1 MKMKCKFSSWNRR
14 NIITYITLFFQFF
27 HMQSMNVS
35 LFLDFPCVA
44 RGKEE
49 QRESRER
56 AKREQRESKERAKR
70 EQRESKE
77 RAKREQRESK
87 ERAFFFFLFFFF
99 FPFFFSERI
108 CVMLVP

>member
-49 QRESRER
+49 QRERRER
-56 AKREQRESKERAKR
+56 AKREQRERTKRNTTHREDMERVERNEKENRD
-70 EQRESKE
+70 
-77 RAKREQRESK
+77 
-87 ERAFFFFLFFFF
+87 
-99 FPFFFSERI
+99 I
-108 CVMLVP
+108 T